1 MKDAYVENLLT
12 EMESRVA
19 ALEEKVFGDDV
30 NSKSQ
35 QKRQV
40 IEEVVQINGQIQ
52 RAVANREA
60 VAQLMKKVEEMM
72 EYLEFEESNQLLGG
86 EAKANAVIAAEP
98 VIRQMFAL
106 VKTIN
111 LDDINEAMNSEA
123 IRKLTTLTGE
133 LARVRLVQ
141 MEQKDRYELFC
152 QKVGSIEEVISI
164 LGEGVV
170 NAR

>member
-52 RAVANREA
+52 RAVANRDA
-60 VAQLMKKVEEMM
+60 VAQLMKNVEEMM
-72 EYLEFEESNQLLGG
+72 EYLEVEESNQLLGG

-98 VIRQMFAL
+98 VIRQMFSL
-106 VKTIN
+106 VKSIN

-123 IRKLTTLTGE
+123 IRNLTTLTAE
-133 LARVRLVQ
+133 LAKVRLVQ

-170 NAR
+170 NTR